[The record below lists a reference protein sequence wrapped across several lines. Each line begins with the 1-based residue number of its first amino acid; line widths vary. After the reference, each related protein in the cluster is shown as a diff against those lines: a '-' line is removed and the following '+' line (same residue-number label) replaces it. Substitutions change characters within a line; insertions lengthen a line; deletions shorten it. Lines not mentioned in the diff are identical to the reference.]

1 MEREAIVAWVRAG
14 ATMLGLPAASEHE
27 AEVVAN
33 LERLAAIAEMLEA
46 QDVEPSV
53 EPLTVFV
60 R

>member
-14 ATMLGLPAASEHE
+14 ATMLGLPAAGAHE

-33 LERLAAIAEMLEA
+33 LERLAAIAETLEA

>member
-1 MEREAIVAWVRAG
+1 MERERIEAWVDAG
-14 ATMLGLPAASEHE
+14 ASMLGLPVTEANR

-33 LERLAAIAEMLEA
+33 LERLAAIAA
-46 QDVEPSV
+46 QLDAVPLAPEV

>member
-1 MEREAIVAWVRAG
+1 MERERVEAWVDAG
-14 ATMLGLPAASEHE
+14 SAMLGLPVTPANR

-33 LERLAAIAEMLEA
+33 LERLAAIAAALDAVPLGAE
-46 QDVEPSV
+46 V